1 VESTDEDEPIMASTL
16 LTPTLV
22 AGILALLAWA
32 ILIFGGITSSGVT
45 HLLLAVGTVLLVR
58 WWALRA

>member
-1 VESTDEDEPIMASTL
+1 VESTDSPRETDDMMALTL
-16 LTPTLV
+16 LTAIVALV
-22 AGILALLAWA
+22 AWA
-32 ILIFGGITSSGVT
+32 VLVFGGLTTSGVT

>member
-1 VESTDEDEPIMASTL
+1 MRITEDSFMIAPTL
-16 LTPTLV
+16 LIAIVALV
-22 AGILALLAWA
+22 AWA
-32 ILIFGGITSSGVT
+32 VLIFGGVTTAGVT

>member
-1 VESTDEDEPIMASTL
+1 MASTL
-16 LTPTLV
+16 LAPTLLV
-22 AGILALLAWA
+22 AIVSLVAWVV
-32 ILIFGGITSSGVT
+32 LIFGGITTAGVT